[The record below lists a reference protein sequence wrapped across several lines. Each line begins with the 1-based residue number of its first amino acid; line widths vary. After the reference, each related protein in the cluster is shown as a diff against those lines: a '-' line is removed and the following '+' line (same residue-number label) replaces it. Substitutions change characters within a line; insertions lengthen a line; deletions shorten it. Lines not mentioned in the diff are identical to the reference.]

1 MIRALVLCDDKWHP
15 AETVRRGLEPL
26 RAAGFEFDWIE
37 NAQDWSP
44 ERMDRCSLVL
54 LSKANQVSAD
64 DHNPWMSQAV
74 QAHFVEYVR
83 KGNGLLV
90 VHSGTAGYLNLPVLR
105 GLFGGAFI
113 QHPPQCQVTI
123 TPVAGHPLTAGSAPF
138 TIQDEHYFMALD
150 DDQADIFLT
159 TTSKHGEQPGG
170 WTRSEGAGRVC
181 VLTPGHNLEVWLQP
195 EYQTL
200 LRNGLRWCAQVGAFA
215 QGAK

>member
-1 MIRALVLCDDKWHP
+1 MIRVLVLCDDKWHP

-37 NAQDWSP
+37 NAQEWSP
-44 ERMDRCSLVL
+44 ERMERYSLVL

-64 DHNPWMSQAV
+64 DHNPWMSQEV

-90 VHSGTAGYLNLPVLR
+90 VHSGTAGYRNLPVLR
-105 GLFGGAFI
+105 GLFGGVFM
-113 QHPPQCQVTI
+113 QHPPQCPVTV

-138 TIQDEHYFMALD
+138 TMQDEHYFMALD

-159 TTSKHGEQPGG
+159 TTSEHGEEPGG
-170 WTRSEGAGRVC
+170 WTRLEGEGRVC
-181 VLTPGHNLEVWLQP
+181 VLTPGHNLEVWLRP
-195 EYQTL
+195 EYQRL
-200 LRNGLRWCAQVGAFA
+200 LRNGLGWCAQVGEFA